1 MKSLHH
7 FCAWCGKPVDTL
19 AEHLNDPECIKI
31 TNQKKMA
38 LAANTPPWPTLEIAE
53 TGSFNGTSATYFTG
67 IGASP
72 KPLGPDLE
80 TIKGL
85 GAGMFLDKSK
95 HIIGECGGPD
105 IPISSKEAQK
115 YDQGKTDW
123 SLMPWD
129 AVEEINKVLDFGAK
143 KYAAHNWKVD
153 GGFKWTRVF
162 GSLCRHIFAWAR
174 GEDLDH
180 ESKLPHLAH
189 AGANILFLLH
199 YAKNKTTYP
208 KDDRQK

>member
-19 AEHLNDPECIKI
+19 VEHLNDPECIKI

-38 LAANTPPWPTLEIAE
+38 LATNNPPWPTLEIAE
-53 TGSFNGTSATYFTG
+53 TGSFNGTSMSQFTG
-67 IGASP
+67 TNYV
-72 KPLGPDLE
+72 PDYAKRNNPFDEVLLV
-80 TIKGL
+80 TQ
-85 GAGMFLDKSK
+85 
-95 HIIGECGGPD
+95 
-105 IPISSKEAQK
+105 PIVVKEALK
-115 YDQGKTDW
+115 LDTGKTDW

-162 GSLCRHIFAWAR
+162 GSACRHLFAWAR
-174 GEDLDH
+174 GEDKDP
-180 ESKLPHLAH
+180 ESGLSHLAH
-189 AGANILFLLH
+189 LGCNVLFLLH
-199 YAKNKTTYP
+199 YSLNAKKYN